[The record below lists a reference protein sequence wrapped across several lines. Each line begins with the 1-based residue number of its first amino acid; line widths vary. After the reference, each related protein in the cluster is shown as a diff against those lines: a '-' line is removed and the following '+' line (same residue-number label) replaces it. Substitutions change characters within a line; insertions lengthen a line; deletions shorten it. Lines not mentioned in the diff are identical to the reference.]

1 MFRLVVL
8 SFKECQVYFVP
19 FLVFLMENPVGKHIP
34 ANSHSLGVSLT
45 LFEIK
50 YDLTPDFSE

>member
-1 MFRLVVL
+1 MSNFNLHKIL
-8 SFKECQVYFVP
+8 ILEIF
-19 FLVFLMENPVGKHIP
+19 IP

-50 YDLTPDFSE
+50 YDLIPDVSK